1 VRGIVAGDGS
11 SRPDSMRPALAFGLI
26 VACVLPRPVHAAELR
41 SFNIP
46 AQRLD
51 TALIALGNQAQISI
65 GGVDARMGTARSK
78 VVRGKMSVARALQIM
93 LHDTDFTFEDI
104 DANTVRIIHAAPA
117 REPRLKR
124 PPPKPAPS
132 RPLPDEPPPD
142 IIVTATKQQ
151 QGLDRYAGTAHVEKV
166 DGVGMSE
173 NLGTAA
179 FVARIPALTS
189 TNLGPGR
196 NKLFVRG
203 IADSSFS
210 GPTQSTVGLYL
221 GDLRLTYNAPE
232 PDLRL
237 YDIDRIEVIE
247 GPQGTLYGAG
257 TLGGIIRIMPNTP
270 DASGFHASASAGRS
284 LTKDGAPGFDLGGV
298 INVPIVKD
306 HVALRIVGYRQ
317 IEGGYIDNAT
327 LGTRHT
333 NRSGITGGRASLRI
347 QPGDHWTIN
356 FSAISQNIDTRDGQY
371 AERDLAPRT
380 HAANI
385 AQPHDNDFNGAS
397 LEIDKT
403 WDRLALVSSTGI
415 VKHDLSE
422 TFDATGYLGQLGVQA
437 FESSDAIRLITHETR
452 LSQSGAD
459 GSSWVAGVSFVRNI
473 DRIER
478 TLGPIGAPAM
488 LAALRNAKTE
498 MAVFGEA
505 TQPISARWYATLGAR
520 FVYAS
525 TMGELLGGAG
535 QDFEPRRKQKR
546 ILPTAALSWKPQPDI
561 IAFLRYQ
568 SGFRSGGIAISGGG
582 QINSAQ
588 RFESDEIHTAEIG
601 MRFGDAA
608 DSEPAKFSGGITGF
622 FSIWNSIQ
630 ADLIGASG
638 LPYTDNI
645 GRGRVFGAEANLIW
659 RATKHLTLD
668 GAMFFNNSALVAP
681 ALGFEDANESSL
693 PNIAKAGGRF
703 SVLLERPLTETLKLR
718 LDGTLRYVG
727 ASSLGTTPS
736 LVLEQGE
743 TTQANL
749 SATLDAGAWA
759 ITFDATNLTNSRRNS
774 FSYGNPFTVAQ
785 GRQITPLRP
794 RTVRLGLRVAF

>member
-1 VRGIVAGDGS
+1 
-11 SRPDSMRPALAFGLI
+11 MRLALAFGLTA
-26 VACVLPRPVHAAELR
+26 ACVFPCTVDAAEPR

-51 TALIALGNQAQISI
+51 TALIALGDQAQISI
-65 GGVDARMGTARSK
+65 GGVDGRMGAARSK
-78 VVRGKMSVARALQIM
+78 VVRGRMSISRALQIM
-93 LHDTDFTFEDI
+93 LHNTDFTFEQI
-104 DANTVRIIHAAPA
+104 DANTVRIVHSAPA
-117 REPRLKR
+117 RKPRLFKSQ
-124 PPPKPAPS
+124 PKISPRKPV
-132 RPLPDEPPPD
+132 PDEPPPD

-257 TLGGIIRIMPNTP
+257 TLGGIIRILPNRP
-270 DASGFHASASAGRS
+270 DASGFHASASVGRS
-284 LTKDGAPGFDLGGV
+284 LTKDGAAGFDLGGV
-298 INVPIVKD
+298 INVPIVND

-317 IEGGYIDNAT
+317 VEGGYISNAT
-327 LGTRHT
+327 LGARDT
-333 NRSGITGGRASLRI
+333 NRSAITGARASLQI
-347 QPGDHWTIN
+347 DPGDNWTIN
-356 FSAISQNIDTRDGQY
+356 LSAISQNIDTRDGQY
-371 AERDLAPRT
+371 AEKDLPPRT

-385 AQPHDNDFNGAS
+385 AQPHDNDFKGAS
-397 LEIDKT
+397 VEIGKT
-403 WDRLALVSSTGI
+403 WNRLKLVSSTGI

-422 TFDATGYLGQLGVQA
+422 TFDATGYLGQPGVQA
-437 FESSDAIRLITHETR
+437 FEGSDAIRLITHETR
-452 LSQSGAD
+452 FSQSNGD
-459 GSSWVAGVSFVRNI
+459 GGSWVAGVSFVRNV

-498 MAVFGEA
+498 MALFGEV
-505 TQPISARWYATLGAR
+505 TQPVSARWYATLGAR

-525 TMGELLGGAG
+525 TMGELLGGVG

-588 RFESDEIHTAEIG
+588 RFRSDEIHTAEIG
-601 MRFGDAA
+601 MRFGDVVDRETAA
-608 DSEPAKFSGGITGF
+608 LSGGITGF

-645 GRGRVFGAEANLIW
+645 GRGRVYGAEANLMW
-659 RATKHLTLD
+659 RPTKNLTLD

-681 ALGFEDANESSL
+681 ALGFEDANESRL

-703 SVLLERPLTETLKLR
+703 SVRWERPLTETLKLR
-718 LDGTLRYVG
+718 MDGTLRYVG

-736 LVLEQGE
+736 FILEQGE

-749 SATLDAGAWA
+749 SATLDARAWA
-759 ITFDATNLTNSRRNS
+759 ITFDVSNS

-794 RTVRLGLRVAF
+794 RTVRLGVRIAF